1 MAIQRGVAL
10 LHEKLEF
17 EKKCTFCRLEHGFT
31 LLQLFFQ
38 IARISVIFKV
48 R

>member
-31 LLQLFFQ
+31 ILQLFFKLP
-38 IARISVIFKV
+38 AFW
-48 R
+48 